1 MLASLKRT
9 QIYLEIGHDAAL
21 ERLAEGSGRTKSDL
35 IREAIDRYLASGDVE
50 AERLRRFRETI
61 GAVAGAAPHLPD
73 GATYV
78 RDLRGADRRRRRELD
93 RRRA

>member
-1 MLASLKRT
+1 MLASVKRT
-9 QIYLEIGHDAAL
+9 QIYLEIGHDQAL

-50 AERLRRFRETI
+50 AERLRRFREVV
-61 GAVAGAAPHLPD
+61 GAVAGSAPDLPD
-73 GATYV
+73 GAGYV
-78 RDLRGADRRRRRELD
+78 HELRRADRRRRRELD